1 MKKIC
6 KKVLGATLIAVLLAS
21 FNMSLAVSQTDINN
35 QKSQQQENN
44 NKIKETE
51 QKKEEV
57 KEIKDETLKE
67 VEQLNSQITDYQG
80 QITSLDSKYT
90 DEIIEN
96 LSDITIID
104 NETLYFI
111 GTTIESEIGI
121 YNNGMEDYSITLDVL
136 KELGLKNNF
145 LTRKIDTL
153 SFTEKIYLNILR
165 RLSGTSK
172 RVLFKDMY
180 RYLDYRNQKNFKNLL
195 NYLKEK
201 KYIIIVTGS
210 DADNLYK
217 VSDYSIIWYK
227 GIFVYDT
234 TDNVYTSEEVL
245 TNKNINVPAL
255 PLITYKAKE
264 EKNVKLF
271 YSKDVRDIIK
281 DIYKHV

>member
-1 MKKIC
+1 MELDLVYKSRT
-6 KKVLGATLIAVLLAS
+6 KKVELHEG
-21 FNMSLAVSQTDINN
+21 
-35 QKSQQQENN
+35 E
-44 NKIKETE
+44 
-51 QKKEEV
+51 
-57 KEIKDETLKE
+57 
-67 VEQLNSQITDYQG
+67 
-80 QITSLDSKYT
+80 ITSLDSKYT

-111 GTTIESEIGI
+111 GTTVESEIGI

-136 KELGLKNNF
+136 KELGLKNNY

-201 KYIIIVTGS
+201 KYIIIITGS
-210 DADNLYK
+210 DVDIFYK
-217 VSDYSIIWYK
+217 VSDYSIIWDK

-245 TNKNINVPAL
+245 TNKNINVPSL

>member
-1 MKKIC
+1 MELDLVYKSRT
-6 KKVLGATLIAVLLAS
+6 KKVELHEG
-21 FNMSLAVSQTDINN
+21 
-35 QKSQQQENN
+35 E
-44 NKIKETE
+44 
-51 QKKEEV
+51 
-57 KEIKDETLKE
+57 
-67 VEQLNSQITDYQG
+67 
-80 QITSLDSKYT
+80 ITSLDSKYT

-111 GTTIESEIGI
+111 GTTVESEIGI
-121 YNNGMEDYSITLDVL
+121 YNNGMEDYSITLDAL

-201 KYIIIVTGS
+201 KYIIIITGS
-210 DADNLYK
+210 DVDIFYK
-217 VSDYSIIWYK
+217 VSDYSIIWDK

>member
-1 MKKIC
+1 MELDLVYKSRT
-6 KKVLGATLIAVLLAS
+6 KKVELH
-21 FNMSLAVSQTDINN
+21 
-35 QKSQQQENN
+35 E
-44 NKIKETE
+44 
-51 QKKEEV
+51 
-57 KEIKDETLKE
+57 
-67 VEQLNSQITDYQG
+67 G

-104 NETLYFI
+104 NEALYFI
-111 GTTIESEIGI
+111 GTTVESEIGI
-121 YNNGMEDYSITLDVL
+121 YNNGMEDYSITLDAL

-201 KYIIIVTGS
+201 KYIIIITGS
-210 DADNLYK
+210 DVDIFYK
-217 VSDYSIIWYK
+217 VSDYSIIWDK

-245 TNKNINVPAL
+245 TNKNINVPSL
-255 PLITYKAKE
+255 PLITYKAKK

>member
-1 MKKIC
+1 MELDLVYKSRT
-6 KKVLGATLIAVLLAS
+6 KKVELHEG
-21 FNMSLAVSQTDINN
+21 
-35 QKSQQQENN
+35 E
-44 NKIKETE
+44 
-51 QKKEEV
+51 
-57 KEIKDETLKE
+57 
-67 VEQLNSQITDYQG
+67 
-80 QITSLDSKYT
+80 ITSLDSRYT

-111 GTTIESEIGI
+111 GTTVESEIGI

-172 RVLFKDMY
+172 KVLFKDMY

-201 KYIIIVTGS
+201 KYIIIITGS
-210 DADNLYK
+210 DVDISYK
-217 VSDYSIIWYK
+217 VSDYSIIWDK

-245 TNKNINVPAL
+245 TNKNINVPSL

>member
-1 MKKIC
+1 MELDLVYKSRT
-6 KKVLGATLIAVLLAS
+6 KKVELHEG
-21 FNMSLAVSQTDINN
+21 
-35 QKSQQQENN
+35 E
-44 NKIKETE
+44 
-51 QKKEEV
+51 
-57 KEIKDETLKE
+57 
-67 VEQLNSQITDYQG
+67 
-80 QITSLDSKYT
+80 ITSLDSKYT

-111 GTTIESEIGI
+111 GTTVESEIGI
-121 YNNGMEDYSITLDVL
+121 YNNGMEDYSITLDAL

-201 KYIIIVTGS
+201 KYIIIITGS
-210 DADNLYK
+210 DVDIFYK
-217 VSDYSIIWYK
+217 VSDYSIIWDK

-245 TNKNINVPAL
+245 TNKNINVPSL

>member
-1 MKKIC
+1 MELDLVYKSRT
-6 KKVLGATLIAVLLAS
+6 KKVELHEG
-21 FNMSLAVSQTDINN
+21 
-35 QKSQQQENN
+35 E
-44 NKIKETE
+44 
-51 QKKEEV
+51 
-57 KEIKDETLKE
+57 
-67 VEQLNSQITDYQG
+67 
-80 QITSLDSKYT
+80 ITSLDSKYT

-111 GTTIESEIGI
+111 GTTVESEIGI

-201 KYIIIVTGS
+201 KYIIIITGS
-210 DADNLYK
+210 DVDIFYK
-217 VSDYSIIWYK
+217 VSDYSIIWDK

-245 TNKNINVPAL
+245 TNKNINVPSL

>member
-1 MKKIC
+1 MELDLIYKSRA
-6 KKVLGATLIAVLLAS
+6 KKVELH
-21 FNMSLAVSQTDINN
+21 
-35 QKSQQQENN
+35 E
-44 NKIKETE
+44 
-51 QKKEEV
+51 
-57 KEIKDETLKE
+57 
-67 VEQLNSQITDYQG
+67 G

-180 RYLDYRNQKNFKNLL
+180 RYLDYRNQKNFKNLKFIFRVRIKTRKKAR
-195 NYLKEK
+195 NYAVFLPFQPF
-201 KYIIIVTGS
+201 TGS
-210 DADNLYK
+210 AKKHAPNAC
-217 VSDYSIIWYK
+217 
-227 GIFVYDT
+227 GIRFAAF
-234 TDNVYTSEEVL
+234 S
-245 TNKNINVPAL
+245 A
-255 PLITYKAKE
+255 
-264 EKNVKLF
+264 KLF
-271 YSKDVRDIIK
+271 SEKIPKTAEPLPVINAFNAPFSHR
-281 DIYKHV
+281 

>member
-1 MKKIC
+1 MELDLIYKSRA
-6 KKVLGATLIAVLLAS
+6 KKVELH
-21 FNMSLAVSQTDINN
+21 
-35 QKSQQQENN
+35 E
-44 NKIKETE
+44 
-51 QKKEEV
+51 
-57 KEIKDETLKE
+57 
-67 VEQLNSQITDYQG
+67 G

-90 DEIIEN
+90 DEIIGN

-104 NETLYFI
+104 NEALYFI
-111 GTTIESEIGI
+111 GTTVESEIGI

-136 KELGLKNNF
+136 KELGLKNNY
-145 LTRKIDTL
+145 LTRNIDTL

-201 KYIIIVTGS
+201 KYIIIVADS

>member
-1 MKKIC
+1 MELDLIYKSRT
-6 KKVLGATLIAVLLAS
+6 KKVELH
-21 FNMSLAVSQTDINN
+21 
-35 QKSQQQENN
+35 E
-44 NKIKETE
+44 
-51 QKKEEV
+51 
-57 KEIKDETLKE
+57 
-67 VEQLNSQITDYQG
+67 G
-80 QITSLDSKYT
+80 QITSLYSKYT

-96 LSDITIID
+96 LNDITIID

-111 GTTIESEIGI
+111 GATVESEIGI
-121 YNNGMEDYSITLDVL
+121 YNNGMEEYSITLDVL

-201 KYIIIVTGS
+201 GYMIIITGS
-210 DADNLYK
+210 DIDILYK
-217 VSDYSIIWYK
+217 VSDYSIIWDK
-227 GIFVYDT
+227 GIFTYDT
-234 TDNVYTSEEVL
+234 TDNVYTNEEVL
-245 TNKNINVPAL
+245 TNKNINVPSL

>member
-1 MKKIC
+1 MELDLVYKSRT
-6 KKVLGATLIAVLLAS
+6 KKVELHEG
-21 FNMSLAVSQTDINN
+21 
-35 QKSQQQENN
+35 E
-44 NKIKETE
+44 
-51 QKKEEV
+51 
-57 KEIKDETLKE
+57 
-67 VEQLNSQITDYQG
+67 
-80 QITSLDSKYT
+80 ITSLDSKYT

-111 GTTIESEIGI
+111 GTTVESEIGI

-172 RVLFKDMY
+172 KVLFKDMY

-201 KYIIIVTGS
+201 KYIIIITGS
-210 DADNLYK
+210 DVDIFYK
-217 VSDYSIIWYK
+217 VSDYSIIWDK

-245 TNKNINVPAL
+245 TNKNINVPSL

>member
-1 MKKIC
+1 MELDLVYKSRT
-6 KKVLGATLIAVLLAS
+6 KKVELHEG
-21 FNMSLAVSQTDINN
+21 
-35 QKSQQQENN
+35 E
-44 NKIKETE
+44 
-51 QKKEEV
+51 
-57 KEIKDETLKE
+57 
-67 VEQLNSQITDYQG
+67 
-80 QITSLDSKYT
+80 ITSLDSKYT

-104 NETLYFI
+104 NEALYFI
-111 GTTIESEIGI
+111 GTTVESEIGI
-121 YNNGMEDYSITLDVL
+121 YNNGMEDYSITLDAL

-201 KYIIIVTGS
+201 KYIIIITGS
-210 DADNLYK
+210 DVDIFYK
-217 VSDYSIIWYK
+217 VSDYSIIWDK

-245 TNKNINVPAL
+245 TNKNINVPSL
-255 PLITYKAKE
+255 PLITYKAKK